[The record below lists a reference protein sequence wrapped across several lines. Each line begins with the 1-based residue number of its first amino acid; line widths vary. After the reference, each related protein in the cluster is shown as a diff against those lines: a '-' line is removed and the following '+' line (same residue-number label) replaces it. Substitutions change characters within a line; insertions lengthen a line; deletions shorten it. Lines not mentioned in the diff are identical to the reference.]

1 MGYGIDQVHQGSTTA
16 IGGNPLYNGLEWR
29 QLRTPDYKIFVYNVS
44 ARALKTDRFG
54 NRLDRKVE
62 DNGMSIP
69 GVDENDVCTVT
80 QGGPPANSLPQSKFL
95 VELSKLV
102 DLDTGKGKVVR
113 AGKENEKWHL
123 WTSFP
128 QPILLTK
135 ANDAANTIESYEQD
149 AIRYVV
155 DLINPN
161 NLGRTL
167 DNPTTGVSQN
177 VDMSQ
182 SGLFFSLAN
191 PPFETDLRAAIDRME
206 KHYKNLLE
214 RAATLELTDKA
225 ALAQELG
232 SNPDYAFAA
241 DYFGKVVS
249 WRRAPQRTVECPNC
263 GGQKPAGRLFHM
275 GEFGLCVE
283 QSEAGW
289 RAAVNSGVKRYEDV
303 PDDFR
308 WKKEPKEKG

>member
-1 MGYGIDQVHQGSTTA
+1 MGYIVDKVHEGSTSA
-16 IGGNPLYNGLEWR
+16 IGGNMPYGGLEWR
-29 QLRTPDYKIFVYNVS
+29 QLREPDFKIFIYNVS
-44 ARALKTDRFG
+44 ARAMKFDRYG
-54 NRLDRKVE
+54 N
-62 DNGMSIP
+62 NGVPIP
-69 GVDENDVCTVT
+69 GVDENDKSEVT
-80 QGGPPANSLPQSKFL
+80 QGAPPQPGLNQSKFIA
-95 VELSKLV
+95 ELATRV
-102 DLDTGKGKVVR
+102 DLDTGKGKIVR
-113 AGKENEKWHL
+113 QGKENEKWHL
-123 WTSFP
+123 VTSFP

-135 ANDAANTIESYEQD
+135 TNDASNMIESYEQD

-167 DNPTTGVSQN
+167 ENAPTGMSQN
-177 VDMSQ
+177 VDLSQ
-182 SGLFFSLAN
+182 SGVFFSLAD
-191 PPFETDLRAAIDRME
+191 PPFESDMRNAVDRME
-206 KHYKNLLE
+206 KRYKDLLE
-214 RAATLELTDKA
+214 RAATLELTNKEL
-225 ALAQELG
+225 LAQELG

-289 RAAVNSGVKRYEDV
+289 KAAVNSGVKRYDDV

-308 WKKEPKEKG
+308 WKKEPKEAKAKSNE